1 MTEEETKKWEQKV
14 KREAAR
20 TKQRAEGGG
29 VKISVAAAAG
39 SQAVAPP
46 IVASAPSGTSQG

>member
-20 TKQRAEGGG
+20 MKQRAEGGG

>member
-20 TKQRAEGGG
+20 MKQRAEGGG

-46 IVASAPSGTSQG
+46 TVASAPSGTSQG